1 MEYGSGAGHCCV
13 FHMHRALAASAREGL
28 ELEVEE
34 ACSGAVEHGWLGL
47 EMWWLMPNSSSHAP
61 IFPRVLATS
70 CQFFNL
76 FASSLYYCSPFF
88 FEETGGVLPYW
99 LIILELEKLQKSLE
113 IKKQKRETKKIRNI
127 MEIIL
132 FSFFT
137 CMCYWNNGQIG
148 EESITS
154 S

>member
-1 MEYGSGAGHCCV
+1 MHLFSLVFWRRAANFLTYLQAHC
-13 FHMHRALAASAREGL
+13 
-28 ELEVEE
+28 
-34 ACSGAVEHGWLGL
+34 
-47 EMWWLMPNSSSHAP
+47 
-61 IFPRVLATS
+61 IIVL
-70 CQFFNL
+70 L
-76 FASSLYYCSPFF
+76 F

-137 CMCYWNNGQIG
+137 CMCY
-148 EESITS
+148 
-154 S
+154 